1 MRLDLNSFL
10 AADFAGRIQLVNEAR
25 GERLWSVQLAEVWH
39 EVLAHL
45 TAVHAGS
52 TPKYLRLWRELMQLA
67 PDSEAGQ
74 QAYLAWLGD
83 AARATG
89 LAAPS
94 VVYLVISCE
103 KYKAK
108 ALKLHASFGAQLSPA
123 FIVLGDAR
131 LDEAVF
137 EGAFL
142 RVPAADNYE
151 SLLSKVLEALAA
163 IRRAFGPVAVVKIDD
178 DTMFKTPPQYERI
191 AALAAGAD
199 YAGMF
204 DKLVGADTLDRC
216 WHVGKCEYQRDEP
229 YLRRFQAS
237 WASGPLY
244 FLGARAVEVLVREH
258 LLFRGTFAGEIF
270 EDKAVGDFLRAQKI
284 MPSEA
289 PLCEIF
295 GFELEPNQF
304 VQAPLH
310 GTLEFYE
317 RAG

>member
-25 GERLWSVQLAEVWH
+25 GERLWSVHLAKVWH

-103 KYKAK
+103 KYKAQ

-199 YAGMF
+199 YAGIF

-229 YLRRFQAS
+229 YLHRFQGS
-237 WASGPLY
+237 WAGGMLY

-258 LLFRGTFAGEIF
+258 LLFPGTFAGEIL
-270 EDKAVGDFLRAQKI
+270 EDKGVGDFLRAQKI